1 MAKTKKRETI
11 LWLVVLAELGAI
23 LFFVSYFV
31 SDRERIGV
39 WEWVLFSG
47 GFFGLLPFLT
57 ERFIFRENWK
67 RNIFGEKISKRK
79 LGWFLALM
87 AASGAASWLA
97 LYFLDGKNMLKSLSF
112 IKGSSWILGSVSLV
126 IFLDLLIL
134 PIIIFFREAFFRGWV
149 FFRTQKAF
157 GSLLA
162 VFVQAVAYLVCE
174 AIFNWGKNDF
184 SFGAFV
190 FGWLCFFGRTIL
202 DFQNFLG
209 AFFCLL
215 GLPNSS
221 GHFFLIQNFKNSLK

>member
-1 MAKTKKRETI
+1 MTKPRKRETI

-31 SDRERIGV
+31 SDKERVGV

-67 RNIFGEKISKRK
+67 ENVFGGKISQKK
-79 LGWFLALM
+79 LGWFFVLM
-87 AASGAASWLA
+87 VISGVISWLV
-97 LYFLDGKNMLKSLSF
+97 LYFLDGKNILKNLSF
-112 IKGSSWILGSVSLV
+112 IKGSSWILGTASLV
-126 IFLDLLIL
+126 VFLDLLIL

-162 VFVQAVAYLVCE
+162 VFVQAMFYLVYE
-174 AIFNWGKNDF
+174 TIFNWGKIDF

-190 FGWLCFFGRTIL
+190 FSWGV
-202 DFQNFLG
+202 FLG
-209 AFFCLL
+209 GLSWFFKTSWAPFFAYW
-215 GLPNSS
+215 GYQIAVDS
-221 GHFFLIQNFKNSLK
+221 FFLYKISKIV